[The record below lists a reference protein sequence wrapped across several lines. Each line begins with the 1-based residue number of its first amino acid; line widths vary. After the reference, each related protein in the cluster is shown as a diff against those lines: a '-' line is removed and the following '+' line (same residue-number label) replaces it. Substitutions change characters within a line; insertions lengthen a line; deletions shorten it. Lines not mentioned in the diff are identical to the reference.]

1 MTPGPTIIRECSAC
15 RKLIAQH
22 TIGSGNTLGARFWT
36 DGKRDAPMLP
46 DEPWLV
52 KCPHCGARIWID
64 EQKQVGEIEPW
75 GARDQDAAKFSD
87 ACPYGTPSIHDY
99 LAFLAKGVS
108 DDQKKHYLRLRVWW
122 AGNDER
128 RQGAEDAPMS
138 SEETDNLRAFVLL
151 LDETEESDR
160 LMKAEAMRELGHF
173 AEARGLLS
181 KPFSTELSQAVA
193 IITELTEQEMTS
205 VMEMK
210 FT

>member
-1 MTPGPTIIRECSAC
+1 
-15 RKLIAQH
+15 
-22 TIGSGNTLGARFWT
+22 
-36 DGKRDAPMLP
+36 
-46 DEPWLV
+46 
-52 KCPHCGARIWID
+52 
-64 EQKQVGEIEPW
+64 
-75 GARDQDAAKFSD
+75 
-87 ACPYGTPSIHDY
+87 
-99 LAFLAKGVS
+99 
-108 DDQKKHYLRLRVWW
+108 
-122 AGNDER
+122 
-128 RQGAEDAPMS
+128 MS